1 MLLCY
6 NSGQKAA
13 KLWEWQACRDKCC
26 QVPHS
31 LDMSYMC
38 MLVIE
43 MSTSCPGTLR
53 GEEGGAALSMQHF
66 VAARF
71 FFHDFFY
78 GKF

>member
-1 MLLCY
+1 MLLCC
-6 NSGQKAA
+6 NSGQKATE
-13 KLWEWQACRDKCC
+13 LWEWQAYRDKCC
-26 QVPHS
+26 QVPHG
-31 LDMSYMC
+31 LDMSCMC

-43 MSTSCPGTLR
+43 MSTSCPGMLG
-53 GEEGGAALSMQHF
+53 GEEGGAALSMQRF